1 MAPPN
6 TPLHYDELPLG
17 TLDPERVEALWRYQH
32 LERRPQLV
40 LPDGRMDLVA
50 HATVRS
56 DGRIDA
62 VSLAIAG
69 PADQPCAMQ
78 LRPGVLS
85 LGARFRLGWGGVCLG
100 LEPALAR
107 NRVIVGAQAAELLG
121 ALAQPLLRCRS
132 VDALQGTLADTAA
145 ALSAG
150 AASDARHAQALQAI
164 ARVRTQVVE
173 DRASLPPAEATDAAE
188 TAERSLRRH
197 VLAATGLSLRSLAG
211 VLRFQRAMALLASGA
226 AASLAELAAC
236 AGYADQPHMTRAF
249 RRFGGFTPAL
259 PVAAPIVG
267 AS

>member
-1 MAPPN
+1 MASPN

-17 TLDPERVEALWRYQH
+17 TLNPERVEALWRYQH

-50 HATVRS
+50 HATVHR
-56 DGRIDA
+56 DGSIDA

-121 ALAQPLLRCRS
+121 ALAQPLLRCSS
-132 VDALQGTLADTAA
+132 VDALQVTLADTAA

-173 DRASLPPAEATDAAE
+173 DRASRPSADAAK

>member
-6 TPLHYDELPLG
+6 TPPHYDELPLG
-17 TLDPERVEALWRYQH
+17 TLDPDRVEALWRYQH
-32 LERRPQLV
+32 LERRRQLV

-50 HATVRS
+50 HATVHR

-78 LRPGVLS
+78 LRPGVIS
-85 LGARFRLGWGGVCLG
+85 LGARFRLGWGGVCFG

-107 NRVIVGAQAAELLG
+107 NRVIVGPQASALLG
-121 ALAQPLLRCRS
+121 ALAPPLQQCRS
-132 VDALQGTLADTAA
+132 VDALQAALAHTAGV
-145 ALSAG
+145 LSAG
-150 AASDARHAQALQAI
+150 AASDARHAGALRAI
-164 ARVRTQVVE
+164 ARLRRHVAADRT
-173 DRASLPPAEATDAAE
+173 RRPPTDTARE
-188 TAERSLRRH
+188 AERSMRRH

-211 VLRFQRAMALLASGA
+211 VLRFQHAMDLLTSGA
-226 AASLAELAAC
+226 VASLAELAAL

-259 PVAAPIVG
+259 PVATPVVG
-267 AS
+267 AR